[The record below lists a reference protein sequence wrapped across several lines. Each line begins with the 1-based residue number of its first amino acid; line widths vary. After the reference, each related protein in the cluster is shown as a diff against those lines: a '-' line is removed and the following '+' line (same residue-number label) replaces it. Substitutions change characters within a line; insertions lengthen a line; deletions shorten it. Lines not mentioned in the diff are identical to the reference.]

1 MSLLNNI
8 ILVGDKGVGKSS
20 LKDRLDTDLLYDL
33 DQEIENTS
41 SQFSEMNDQDLFLG
55 ILELLHQESIGGL
68 VEKYYSE
75 SEYFLFMYS
84 VDSPDSFLKMK
95 ELYKKITSLQFR
107 GDFKMVL
114 MANKIDLDEKSKRS
128 VSKKK
133 GRSLAR
139 TMDCPYYEVSV
150 KTGENLD
157 SAFVDMIH
165 HFIISTE
172 KQKHSDIVEDFKMLF
187 LRQELTDCSFATK
200 SGKKV
205 KAHRLILESR
215 LSPCTLHEI
224 GELLLR
230 VSHYNAVHFLK
241 WVYTGYVHAPKV
253 PIITS
258 MCQKL
263 SLEFKDLSGVSSILK
278 NLRNLYSKNSSKDFT
293 IIVDKKRIKVHK
305 LILVAR
311 SELFRGFFLS
321 MDKTTKSV
329 KDYSRNSID
338 TMKSLIKFFYT
349 NTWNLKNK
357 KNFIQEIENSI
368 EYFQL
373 NINSSLS
380 SQLSTLKKN
389 KFCKIM

>member
-20 LKDRLDTDLLYDL
+20 LKDRLGTDLLYDI

-41 SQFSEMNDQDLFLG
+41 SQFSEMNDHDFFLG
-55 ILELLHQESIGGL
+55 ILELLRQESIGGL
-68 VEKYYSE
+68 IEKSYAE

-84 VDSPDSFLKMK
+84 VAMPDSFHKIK
-95 ELYKKITSLQFR
+95 ELYNKVTSLQDR
-107 GDFKMVL
+107 SDFKMVL
-114 MANKIDLDEKSKRS
+114 MANKIDLDEKNKRK
-128 VSKKK
+128 VSRKK

-139 TMDCPYYEVSV
+139 KMNCPYYEVSV

-157 SAFVDMIH
+157 CAFVDMIH

-187 LRQELTDCSFATK
+187 LRQELTDCVFTTK

-224 GELLLR
+224 RELLLD
-230 VSHYNAVHFLK
+230 VSHYSAVHFLK
-241 WVYTGYVHAPKV
+241 WVYTGYVHASKV
-253 PIITS
+253 SLITT

-278 NLRNLYSKNSSKDFT
+278 NLYNLYYENSSKDFT
-293 IIVDKKRIKVHK
+293 IKVESKRIKTHK

-321 MDKTTKSV
+321 TDKSTKSV

-338 TMKSLIKFFYT
+338 TMKSLIRFFYT
-349 NTWNLKNK
+349 NTWDLKNK
-357 KNFIQEIENSI
+357 KNFQKEIENSI

-373 NINSSLS
+373 NMNSSLS
-380 SQLSTLKKN
+380 SQLSSSKKN
-389 KFCKIM
+389 KFCQIM